1 MGYIIRMGEVVVELT
16 STKTQLT
23 VGYVKAV
30 ENAKEVRKLLMSVG
44 LPDTLLV
51 KSSLIPS
58 PLVVAVAANKADLA
72 RKRENMKTR
81 SVQTETLYNLSSSKN
96 ITESLKNFGGGD
108 SDQSFVVAGF
118 GVSLEAARGVIRGQW
133 SDIAELE
140 DQVDLNLLRKLQ
152 KLQDV
157 ETSTLEASLV
167 SRIAAKDAL

>member
-1 MGYIIRMGEVVVELT
+1 MVEVVVELS

-23 VGYVKAV
+23 IGYVKSV
-30 ENAKEVRKLLMSVG
+30 ENAKEVRKLLMSGG

-72 RKRENMKTR
+72 RKRGNMKTR

-118 GVSLEAARGVIRGQW
+118 GVGLEAARGVIRYHY
-133 SDIAELE
+133 
-140 DQVDLNLLRKLQ
+140 
-152 KLQDV
+152 
-157 ETSTLEASLV
+157 
-167 SRIAAKDAL
+167 

>member
-1 MGYIIRMGEVVVELT
+1 MEEVVVELS

-23 VGYVKAV
+23 IGFVKSV
-30 ENAKEVRKLLMSVG
+30 ENAKEVRKLLMSGG

-72 RKRENMKTR
+72 RKRGNMKTR

-108 SDQSFVVAGF
+108 SDQSFVVTGF
-118 GVSLEAARGVIRGQW
+118 GVGLEAARGVIRYHF
-133 SDIAELE
+133 
-140 DQVDLNLLRKLQ
+140 
-152 KLQDV
+152 
-157 ETSTLEASLV
+157 
-167 SRIAAKDAL
+167 

>member
-1 MGYIIRMGEVVVELT
+1 MEEVVVELS

-23 VGYVKAV
+23 IGFVKSV
-30 ENAKEVRKLLMSVG
+30 ENAKEVRKLLMSGG

-72 RKRENMKTR
+72 RKRGNMKTR

-118 GVSLEAARGVIRGQW
+118 GVGLEAARGVIRYHF
-133 SDIAELE
+133 
-140 DQVDLNLLRKLQ
+140 
-152 KLQDV
+152 
-157 ETSTLEASLV
+157 
-167 SRIAAKDAL
+167 

>member
-1 MGYIIRMGEVVVELT
+1 
-16 STKTQLT
+16 
-23 VGYVKAV
+23 
-30 ENAKEVRKLLMSVG
+30 MSGG

-72 RKRENMKTR
+72 RKRGNMKTR

-118 GVSLEAARGVIRGQW
+118 GVGLEAARGVIRYHY
-133 SDIAELE
+133 
-140 DQVDLNLLRKLQ
+140 
-152 KLQDV
+152 
-157 ETSTLEASLV
+157 
-167 SRIAAKDAL
+167 

>member
-1 MGYIIRMGEVVVELT
+1 MRTRMEEVVVELS

-23 VGYVKAV
+23 VGFVKSV
-30 ENAKEVRKLLMSVG
+30 ENAKEVRKLLMSGG

-72 RKRENMKTR
+72 RKRGNMKTR

-118 GVSLEAARGVIRGQW
+118 GVGLEAAQGVIRYHY
-133 SDIAELE
+133 
-140 DQVDLNLLRKLQ
+140 
-152 KLQDV
+152 
-157 ETSTLEASLV
+157 
-167 SRIAAKDAL
+167 

>member
-1 MGYIIRMGEVVVELT
+1 MEEVVVELS

-23 VGYVKAV
+23 IGYVKSV
-30 ENAKEVRKLLMSVG
+30 ENAKEVRKLLMSGG

-72 RKRENMKTR
+72 QKRGNMKTR

-118 GVSLEAARGVIRGQW
+118 GVGLEAARGVIRYHY
-133 SDIAELE
+133 
-140 DQVDLNLLRKLQ
+140 
-152 KLQDV
+152 
-157 ETSTLEASLV
+157 
-167 SRIAAKDAL
+167 

>member
-1 MGYIIRMGEVVVELT
+1 MLFQSLLLRTRMEEVVVELS

-23 VGYVKAV
+23 VGFVKSV
-30 ENAKEVRKLLMSVG
+30 ENAKEVRKLLMSGG

-72 RKRENMKTR
+72 RKRGNMKTR

-118 GVSLEAARGVIRGQW
+118 GVGLEAARGVIRYHY
-133 SDIAELE
+133 
-140 DQVDLNLLRKLQ
+140 
-152 KLQDV
+152 
-157 ETSTLEASLV
+157 
-167 SRIAAKDAL
+167 

>member
-1 MGYIIRMGEVVVELT
+1 MEEVVVELS

-23 VGYVKAV
+23 IGFVKSV
-30 ENAKEVRKLLMSVG
+30 ENAKEVRKLLMSGG

-72 RKRENMKTR
+72 QKRGNMKTR

-118 GVSLEAARGVIRGQW
+118 GVGLEAARGVIRYHY
-133 SDIAELE
+133 
-140 DQVDLNLLRKLQ
+140 
-152 KLQDV
+152 
-157 ETSTLEASLV
+157 
-167 SRIAAKDAL
+167 

>member
-1 MGYIIRMGEVVVELT
+1 MGELT

-23 VGYVKAV
+23 IGYVKAV
-30 ENAKEVRKLLMSVG
+30 ENGKEVRKLLMSG
-44 LPDTLLV
+44 DLHDTLLV

-72 RKRENMKTR
+72 RKRGNMKTR

-118 GVSLEAARGVIRGQW
+118 GVGLEAARGVIRGQW
-133 SDIAELE
+133 SDITELE
-140 DQVDLNLLRKLQ
+140 DQVDLNLLRKLH
-152 KLQDV
+152 KLQDA
-157 ETSTLEASLV
+157 ETCTLEASLV

>member
-1 MGYIIRMGEVVVELT
+1 MEEVVVELS

-23 VGYVKAV
+23 IGFVKSV
-30 ENAKEVRKLLMSVG
+30 ENAKEVRKLLMSGG

-72 RKRENMKTR
+72 RKRGNMKTR

-118 GVSLEAARGVIRGQW
+118 GVGLKAARGVIRYHY
-133 SDIAELE
+133 
-140 DQVDLNLLRKLQ
+140 
-152 KLQDV
+152 
-157 ETSTLEASLV
+157 
-167 SRIAAKDAL
+167 

>member
-1 MGYIIRMGEVVVELT
+1 MEEVVVELS

-23 VGYVKAV
+23 IGFVKSV
-30 ENAKEVRKLLMSVG
+30 ENAKEVRKLLMSGG

-72 RKRENMKTR
+72 RKRGNMKTR

-118 GVSLEAARGVIRGQW
+118 GVGLEAARGVIRYHY
-133 SDIAELE
+133 
-140 DQVDLNLLRKLQ
+140 
-152 KLQDV
+152 
-157 ETSTLEASLV
+157 
-167 SRIAAKDAL
+167 

>member
-1 MGYIIRMGEVVVELT
+1 MEEVVVELS

-23 VGYVKAV
+23 IGFVKSV
-30 ENAKEVRKLLMSVG
+30 ENAKEVRKSLMSGG

-72 RKRENMKTR
+72 RKRGNMKTR

-118 GVSLEAARGVIRGQW
+118 GVGLEAARGVIRYHY
-133 SDIAELE
+133 
-140 DQVDLNLLRKLQ
+140 
-152 KLQDV
+152 
-157 ETSTLEASLV
+157 
-167 SRIAAKDAL
+167 

>member
-1 MGYIIRMGEVVVELT
+1 MEEVVVELS

-23 VGYVKAV
+23 IGFVKSV
-30 ENAKEVRKLLMSVG
+30 ENAKEVRKLLMSGG

-51 KSSLIPS
+51 KSSLTPS

-72 RKRENMKTR
+72 RKRGNMKTR

-118 GVSLEAARGVIRGQW
+118 GVGLEAARGVIRYHY
-133 SDIAELE
+133 
-140 DQVDLNLLRKLQ
+140 
-152 KLQDV
+152 
-157 ETSTLEASLV
+157 
-167 SRIAAKDAL
+167 

>member
-1 MGYIIRMGEVVVELT
+1 MAEVVVELS

-23 VGYVKAV
+23 IGFVKSV
-30 ENAKEVRKLLMSVG
+30 ENAKEVRKLLMSGG

-72 RKRENMKTR
+72 RKRGNMKTR

-118 GVSLEAARGVIRGQW
+118 GVGLEAARGVIRYHY
-133 SDIAELE
+133 
-140 DQVDLNLLRKLQ
+140 
-152 KLQDV
+152 
-157 ETSTLEASLV
+157 
-167 SRIAAKDAL
+167 

>member
-1 MGYIIRMGEVVVELT
+1 MEEVVVELS

-23 VGYVKAV
+23 IGYVKSV
-30 ENAKEVRKLLMSVG
+30 ENAKEVRKLLMSGG

-72 RKRENMKTR
+72 RKRGNMKTR

-118 GVSLEAARGVIRGQW
+118 GVGLEAARGVIRYHY
-133 SDIAELE
+133 
-140 DQVDLNLLRKLQ
+140 
-152 KLQDV
+152 
-157 ETSTLEASLV
+157 
-167 SRIAAKDAL
+167 

>member
-1 MGYIIRMGEVVVELT
+1 MEEVVVELS

-23 VGYVKAV
+23 IGYVKSV
-30 ENAKEVRKLLMSVG
+30 ENAKEVRKLLMSGG

-72 RKRENMKTR
+72 RKRGNMKTR

-108 SDQSFVVAGF
+108 SDSSFVVAAF
-118 GVSLEAARGVIRGQW
+118 GADLEVARGVIR
-133 SDIAELE
+133 
-140 DQVDLNLLRKLQ
+140 
-152 KLQDV
+152 
-157 ETSTLEASLV
+157 
-167 SRIAAKDAL
+167 